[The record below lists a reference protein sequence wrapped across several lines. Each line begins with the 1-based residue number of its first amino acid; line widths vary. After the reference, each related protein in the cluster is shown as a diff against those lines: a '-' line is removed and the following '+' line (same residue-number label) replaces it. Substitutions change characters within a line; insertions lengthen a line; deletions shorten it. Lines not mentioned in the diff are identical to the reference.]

1 MRWLPLTSSGASVRL
16 HRGDRMRLYL
26 FDAPEGS
33 SMRILAIAI
42 VAPESDFERA
52 AAGPIVSLEFHAP

>member
-1 MRWLPLTSSGASVRL
+1 MDIGLET
-16 HRGDRMRLYL
+16 GDRMRLFL

-42 VAPESDFERA
+42 VAPESRFERVVES
-52 AAGPIVSLEFHAP
+52 AGPIIDSIEFHTR